1 MTIQSAPKC
10 ITMGSQ
16 TFGAV
21 LNRNEVI
28 LTDNTTLDFSGMG
41 AFYPDTD
48 MEAQRNGLRIDL
60 KIQTSTASY
69 QKDVFMEEAMDLLR
83 KTK

>member
-1 MTIQSAPKC
+1 MTIQSSPKC

-16 TFGAV
+16 TFGAE

-28 LTDNTTLDFSGMG
+28 LSDNTTLDFTGMG

-48 MEAQRNGLRIDL
+48 MEAQRNGLSIDL
-60 KIQTSTASY
+60 KIQPSTASY
-69 QKDVFMEEAMDLLR
+69 QKDVFVKEAVDLLR